1 MKEALWWK
9 KQKQAVK
16 CFLCPRNCII
26 IDGQK
31 GFCGVRENH
40 KEKLYSLVYGK
51 ATGVQIDPIEKKPLY
66 HFLPGSASFSVG
78 TVGCNFVCQH
88 CQNWETS
95 QAKPKDMHAYDITP
109 KEIVAKAKEAHCSS
123 IAYTYNEPTMFAEY
137 MLDTAKLAR
146 KAGLK
151 NILITNGFTGKE
163 AVRDFCKVID
173 GVNVDLKSF
182 DNEFYKKYSGAWIEP
197 VLESIKTYHKKK
209 VWVEL
214 TNLIIPTLNDDM
226 EKIKEMITWI
236 KGNLNANV
244 PLHFSAFYPS
254 YKLQDLP
261 PTSAAVL
268 MEARK
273 LARDMGMNH
282 AYIGNVVTTD
292 EDNTYCPKCGE
303 LVIERMNFTV
313 LKNNLKEGKCSCG
326 EKIPGVWSK

>member
-66 HFLPGSASFSVG
+66 HFLPGSASFSIG
-78 TVGCNFVCQH
+78 TVGCNFVCQN

-95 QAKPKDMHAYDITP
+95 QAKPNDMHAYDITP
-109 KEIVAKAKEAHCSS
+109 KEIVAKAKESHCSS

-163 AVRDFCKVID
+163 AIRDFCKVID
-173 GVNVDLKSF
+173 GV
-182 DNEFYKKYSGAWIEP
+182 EKYW
-197 VLESIKTYHKKK
+197 
-209 VWVEL
+209 
-214 TNLIIPTLNDDM
+214 
-226 EKIKEMITWI
+226 
-236 KGNLNANV
+236 
-244 PLHFSAFYPS
+244 
-254 YKLQDLP
+254 
-261 PTSAAVL
+261 
-268 MEARK
+268 
-273 LARDMGMNH
+273 
-282 AYIGNVVTTD
+282 
-292 EDNTYCPKCGE
+292 
-303 LVIERMNFTV
+303 
-313 LKNNLKEGKCSCG
+313 
-326 EKIPGVWSK
+326 